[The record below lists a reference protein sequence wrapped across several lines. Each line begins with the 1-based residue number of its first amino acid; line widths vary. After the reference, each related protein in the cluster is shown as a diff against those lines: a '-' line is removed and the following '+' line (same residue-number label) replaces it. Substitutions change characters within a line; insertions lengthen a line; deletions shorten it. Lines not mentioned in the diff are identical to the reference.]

1 MKDQQERT
9 DLGFARS
16 FEPAP
21 PNERAPARERGRPG
35 GIVRIKLWMVAVGLV
50 LAAGAIFG
58 LMKLLS
64 GASKQVAANTQ
75 GMISQIDQA
84 HDVDAQTA
92 AQTAL
97 EAAKAIYSTD
107 VSYAGVNPAS
117 LAQAQPGVRYT
128 AGVSTDPKV
137 ISVAATAT
145 QVGIAVSSGKTC
157 WYLLDSDTAGTTYGS
172 GHGPCTGAAAMT
184 SALARAW

>member
-1 MKDQQERT
+1 MTGQEERA
-9 DLGFARS
+9 DLGFGGS

-21 PNERAPARERGRPG
+21 PNERAVPREHGRPG
-35 GIVRIKLWMVAVGLV
+35 GVVRVKLWMIGVGLV

-58 LMKLLS
+58 LMQLLS
-64 GASKQVAANTQ
+64 SASKQVAANTQ
-75 GMISQIDQA
+75 GLIGQVDQA
-84 HDVDAQTA
+84 HNVDAQTA

-97 EAAKAIYSTD
+97 EGAKAIYSTD

-172 GHGPCTGAAAMT
+172 GQGPCTGAIAMT
-184 SALARAW
+184 SANAAAW